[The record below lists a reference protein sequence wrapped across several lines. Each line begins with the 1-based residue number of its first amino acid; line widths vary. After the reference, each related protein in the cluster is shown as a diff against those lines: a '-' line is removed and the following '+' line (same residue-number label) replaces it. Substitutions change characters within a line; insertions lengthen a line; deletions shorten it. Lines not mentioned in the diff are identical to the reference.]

1 MTASHA
7 HGGRRARRRAVIRAA
22 PPHGRAEPAMHDLA
36 TWFGRTLGEF
46 RRRRV
51 FRVAAAY
58 LVFGWLLLQVAD
70 ATFEPLGLPAWSQR
84 VLIFAVA
91 AGFVL
96 ACVLAWIYDYT
107 AGRVVRTPPMP
118 VAAAGAEVVAQ
129 AAGAVAAPAAQGGS
143 SVAILP
149 FTDLS
154 PEHDQDWFC
163 DGLAEEIINAMCCVR
178 GLRVA
183 SRTASFRFRDGS
195 VDPRE
200 IGRLLAVEAI
210 LEGSVRKA
218 GDRVRITA
226 QLISAADGFHLW
238 SESFDRELK
247 DVFALQDEIAG
258 IIAGKLQLTLGATAR
273 AATQVNPEAHT
284 LLLEGRHYWML
295 RTRDGFER
303 AEAAYARAIEI
314 DPGFAQAHAAM
325 AELWAIR
332 GWYRL
337 LEAEP
342 DADADFVRARA
353 SAERAIALDPALA
366 EPHAALGAVLYNQF
380 RYAEADAAFR
390 RAMELNPNYAG
401 AYVWHGLLLA
411 AMGDPEAGL
420 AALERAR
427 SLDPLSTV
435 VLNTLSG
442 EQFAVGLVEES
453 LATIERARS
462 LRTEMFLPDYY
473 RSVRAKL
480 ALGQIDAAVA
490 EARVITRERDR
501 RPRWSLDADAIVALR
516 RAGLDTEAQ
525 AHADWARE
533 HFPAGSYH
541 QGMILA
547 ALGRHAEAWPYLERM
562 SPPQTRDLF
571 YWSFWD
577 GVRDTPEFAAVI
589 AKLGIEEEYRKARE
603 ALARIGRRAATPSP
617 AASAP

>member
-1 MTASHA
+1 
-7 HGGRRARRRAVIRAA
+7 
-22 PPHGRAEPAMHDLA
+22 MHDLA

-218 GDRVRITA
+218 GDRVRVTA
-226 QLISAADGFHLW
+226 QLIGAGDGYHLW
-238 SESFDRELK
+238 SETWERRMEDI
-247 DVFALQDEIAG
+247 FAIQDEIARKVAQALKRTL
-258 IIAGKLQLTLGATAR
+258 AG
-273 AATQVNPEAHT
+273 EA
-284 LLLEGRHYWML
+284 EGRS
-295 RTRDGFER
+295 ER
-303 AEAAYARAIEI
+303 YAPRN
-314 DPGFAQAHAAM
+314 
-325 AELWAIR
+325 
-332 GWYRL
+332 
-337 LEAEP
+337 LEAYEFYLRGRQL
-342 DADADFVRARA
+342 AGQTTVRAWHQAPPMFR
-353 SAERAIALDPALA
+353 RAIALDP
-366 EPHAALGAVLYNQF
+366 
-380 RYAEADAAFR
+380 
-390 RAMELNPNYAG
+390 
-401 AYVWHGLLLA
+401 
-411 AMGDPEAGL
+411 
-420 AALERAR
+420 
-427 SLDPLSTV
+427 
-435 VLNTLSG
+435 
-442 EQFAVGLVEES
+442 
-453 LATIERARS
+453 
-462 LRTEMFLPDYY
+462 DY
-473 RSVRAKL
+473 
-480 ALGQIDAAVA
+480 
-490 EARVITRERDR
+490 
-501 RPRWSLDADAIVALR
+501 
-516 RAGLDTEAQ
+516 AQ
-525 AHADWARE
+525 AHAGLAD
-533 HFPAGSYH
+533 
-541 QGMILA
+541 ILSQLILWRYVVA
-547 ALGRHAEAWPYLERM
+547 A
-562 SPPQTRDLF
+562 
-571 YWSFWD
+571 
-577 GVRDTPEFAAVI
+577 
-589 AKLGIEEEYRKARE
+589 
-603 ALARIGRRAATPSP
+603 
-617 AASAP
+617 

>member
-218 GDRVRITA
+218 GDRVRVTA
-226 QLISAADGFHLW
+226 QLIGAGDGYHLW
-238 SESFDRELK
+238 SETWERRMEDI
-247 DVFALQDEIAG
+247 FAIQDEIARKVAQALKRTL
-258 IIAGKLQLTLGATAR
+258 AG
-273 AATQVNPEAHT
+273 EA
-284 LLLEGRHYWML
+284 EGRS
-295 RTRDGFER
+295 ER
-303 AEAAYARAIEI
+303 YAPRN
-314 DPGFAQAHAAM
+314 
-325 AELWAIR
+325 
-332 GWYRL
+332 
-337 LEAEP
+337 LEAYEFYLRGRQL
-342 DADADFVRARA
+342 AGQTTVRAWHQAPPMFR
-353 SAERAIALDPALA
+353 RAIALDPDYAQAHAGLADILSQLILWRYVVAAEVLPEARAAAQRALELAPALA
-366 EPHAALGAVLYNQF
+366 EAHVAHGNVLSLAGDAAAATRAFEHAIELNPELYEAYYYLGRHCFARGEQARAAQMFEAAHRVRPDEYTVLALAVSALDASGRAGHAREVAAAALPGLLRQVELEPDNPRAKYFAALMHQRLGDTAAGVPLVEAALRLRPEPDFAVLYNAACF
-380 RYAEADAAFR
+380 YAIGGDSQ
-390 RAMELNPNYAG
+390 RALD
-401 AYVWHGLLLA
+401 L
-411 AMGDPEAGL
+411 
-420 AALERAR
+420 LERAI
-427 SLDPLSTV
+427 DA
-435 VLNTLSG
+435 G
-442 EQFAVGLVEES
+442 VGHPGWIEHDTD
-453 LATIERARS
+453 LAT
-462 LRTEMFLPDYY
+462 LREQSRFKEL
-473 RSVRAKL
+473 
-480 ALGQIDAAVA
+480 
-490 EARVITRERDR
+490 
-501 RPRWSLDADAIVALR
+501 
-516 RAGLDTEAQ
+516 
-525 AHADWARE
+525 
-533 HFPAGSYH
+533 
-541 QGMILA
+541 
-547 ALGRHAEAWPYLERM
+547 
-562 SPPQTRDLF
+562 
-571 YWSFWD
+571 
-577 GVRDTPEFAAVI
+577 
-589 AKLGIEEEYRKARE
+589 
-603 ALARIGRRAATPSP
+603 LARLR
-617 AASAP
+617 

>member
-218 GDRVRITA
+218 GDRVRVTA
-226 QLISAADGFHLW
+226 QLIGAGDGYHLW
-238 SESFDRELK
+238 SETWERRMEDI
-247 DVFALQDEIAG
+247 FAIQDEIARKV
-258 IIAGKLQLTLGATAR
+258 AQALKRTLAR
-273 AATQVNPEAHT
+273 EA
-284 LLLEGRHYWML
+284 EGRS
-295 RTRDGFER
+295 ER
-303 AEAAYARAIEI
+303 YAPRN
-314 DPGFAQAHAAM
+314 
-325 AELWAIR
+325 
-332 GWYRL
+332 
-337 LEAEP
+337 LEAYEFYLRGRQL
-342 DADADFVRARA
+342 AGQTTVRAWHQAPPMFR
-353 SAERAIALDPALA
+353 RAIALDPDYAQAHAGLADILSQLILWRYVVAAEVLPEARAAAQRALELAPALA
-366 EPHAALGAVLYNQF
+366 EAHVAHGNVLSLAGDAAAATRAFEHAIELNPELYEAYYYLGRHCFARGEQARAAQMFEAAHRVRPDEYTVLALAVSALDASGRAGHAHEVAAAALPGLLRQVELEPDNPRAKYFAALMHQRLGDTAAGVPLVEAALRLRPEPDFAVLYNAACF
-380 RYAEADAAFR
+380 YAIGGDSQ
-390 RAMELNPNYAG
+390 RALD
-401 AYVWHGLLLA
+401 L
-411 AMGDPEAGL
+411 
-420 AALERAR
+420 LERAI
-427 SLDPLSTV
+427 DA
-435 VLNTLSG
+435 G
-442 EQFAVGLVEES
+442 VGHPGWIEHDTD
-453 LATIERARS
+453 LAT
-462 LRTEMFLPDYY
+462 LREQSRFKEL
-473 RSVRAKL
+473 
-480 ALGQIDAAVA
+480 
-490 EARVITRERDR
+490 
-501 RPRWSLDADAIVALR
+501 
-516 RAGLDTEAQ
+516 
-525 AHADWARE
+525 
-533 HFPAGSYH
+533 
-541 QGMILA
+541 
-547 ALGRHAEAWPYLERM
+547 
-562 SPPQTRDLF
+562 
-571 YWSFWD
+571 
-577 GVRDTPEFAAVI
+577 
-589 AKLGIEEEYRKARE
+589 
-603 ALARIGRRAATPSP
+603 LARLR
-617 AASAP
+617 